1 MPSQAGMGTTL
12 FPCICSLTFLYYF
25 EGGGKLMAC
34 FWEVSGSISDVAS
47 NVRPNLE
54 LLFQMGVFICPL
66 DFPEATRRR

>member
-1 MPSQAGMGTTL
+1 
-12 FPCICSLTFLYYF
+12 
-25 EGGGKLMAC
+25 MAC